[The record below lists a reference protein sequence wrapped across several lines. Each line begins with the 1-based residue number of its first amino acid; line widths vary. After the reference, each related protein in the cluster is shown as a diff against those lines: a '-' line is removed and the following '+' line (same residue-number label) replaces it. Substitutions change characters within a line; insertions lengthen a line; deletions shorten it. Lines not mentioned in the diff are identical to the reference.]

1 MNSNARAKKG
11 LFNRID
17 TIDWDQVVRSDFPKV
32 FNYFRFCGLDDDI
45 SEEMTSTTFEKAW
58 RARNKYNPEK
68 SAVTTWIITI
78 AKHTLIDYYRTKKTE
93 YPIDTLDEKQE
104 SGSQTHDLE
113 QEILQTEIFEKLRK
127 LLFQLPDRE
136 RELVALKYG
145 TGMTNRDIAEF
156 TGLTESNIG
165 TILHRV
171 VSFLRKSLE
180 VKNE

>member
-17 TIDWDQVVRSDFPKV
+17 TIDWEQVVRCDFPKV
-32 FNYFRFCGLDDDI
+32 FNYFRYCGLDDV
-45 SEEMTSTTFEKAW
+45 SAEELTAITFEKAW

-68 SAVTTWIITI
+68 SAMITWLTTI
-78 AKHTLIDYYRTKKTE
+78 AKNTLIDYYRTNKTAF
-93 YPIDTLDEKQE
+93 PIDYLEEKCE
-104 SGSQTHDLE
+104 PDSKEHTLE
-113 QEILQTEIFEKLRK
+113 QEIQQTEFLEKLRK

-145 TGMTNRDIAEF
+145 TGMTNRDIAEL

-171 VSFLRKSLE
+171 VSFLRISLE

>member
-1 MNSNARAKKG
+1 MNSNARAKKS
-11 LFNRID
+11 LINKLD
-17 TIDWDQVVRSDFPKV
+17 TIDWDQVIQTDFPKV
-32 FNYFRFCGLDDDI
+32 FNYFRYCGLDDD
-45 SEEMTSTTFEKAW
+45 SAEELSARTFEKAW
-58 RARNKYNPEK
+58 RSRNKYSHEK

-93 YPIDTLDEKQE
+93 YPIDKLDEKQE
-104 SGSQTHDLE
+104 SGLQKQDLE

-145 TGMTNRDIAEF
+145 TEMTNRDIAEI

-171 VSFLRKSLE
+171 VSYLRMSLE

>member
-11 LFNRID
+11 LFKGSD
-17 TIDWDQVVRSDFPKV
+17 TIDWDQVVRIDFPKV
-32 FNYFRFCGLDDDI
+32 FNYFRYSGLDDDI
-45 SEEMTSTTFEKAW
+45 SEELMSITFEKAW
-58 RARNKYNPEK
+58 RARNQYNSEK

-78 AKHTLIDYYRTKKTE
+78 AKNTLIDYYRTKKIE
-93 YPIDTLDEKQE
+93 YPIDVLDEKKE
-104 SGSQTHDLE
+104 SRSQKQDLE
-113 QEILQTEIFEKLRK
+113 QEMLKTEKVEKLRK

-136 RELVALKYG
+136 RDLVALKYG
-145 TGMTNRDIAEF
+145 TGMTNREIAEF

-171 VSFLRKSLE
+171 VSYLRMSLE

>member
-1 MNSNARAKKG
+1 MNSNTRIKKG
-11 LFNRID
+11 FFNRTD
-17 TIDWDQVVRSDFPKV
+17 KIDWDQVVQIDFPKV
-32 FNYFRFCGLDDDI
+32 FNYFRYCGLDDD
-45 SEEMTSTTFEKAW
+45 SAEELAAITFEKAW
-58 RARNKYNPEK
+58 RARNIYNPEK

-78 AKHTLIDYYRTKKTE
+78 AKHTLIDYYRTKKTT
-93 YPIDTLDEKQE
+93 YPIGMLDKKQE
-104 SGSQTHDLE
+104 FDLQEHNLE
-113 QEILQTEIFEKLRK
+113 QEIQQSEIFEKLRK

-171 VSFLRKSLE
+171 VTFLRKSLE
-180 VKNE
+180 DKNE

>member
-1 MNSNARAKKG
+1 MQ
-11 LFNRID
+11 ID
-17 TIDWDQVVRSDFPKV
+17 LPKV
-32 FNYFRFCGLDDDI
+32 FNYFRYCGLDDDI
-45 SEEMTSTTFEKAW
+45 SEELASTTFEKAW

-78 AKHTLIDYYRTKKTE
+78 AKHTLIDYYRTKKTV
-93 YPIDTLDEKQE
+93 YPIDMLDEKQE
-104 SGSQTHDLE
+104 SGSQEHNLE
-113 QEILQTEIFEKLRK
+113 EDIQQTEIFEKLKK

-171 VSFLRKSLE
+171 VSFLRMSLE

>member
-1 MNSNARAKKG
+1 MNLNSRTKKSF
-11 LFNRID
+11 FNNIKS
-17 TIDWDQVVRSDFPKV
+17 IDWEQVVLIEFPKM
-32 FNYFRFCGLDDDI
+32 FNYFRYCGLDDDI
-45 SEEMTSTTFEKAW
+45 AEELAATTFEKAW

-68 SAVTTWIITI
+68 SAMITWLTTI
-78 AKHTLIDYYRTKKTE
+78 AKNTLIDYFRTKKTVF
-93 YPIDTLDEKQE
+93 PIDTLDEKHQ
-104 SGSQTHDLE
+104 SGSQEHSLE
-113 QEILQTEIFEKLRK
+113 QVIQQTEFLEKLRK

-136 RELVALKYG
+136 RELIALKYG
-145 TGMTNRDIAEF
+145 TGMTNRDIAKL

>member
-11 LFNRID
+11 VFNRTD
-17 TIDWDQVVRSDFPKV
+17 TIDWDQVVQIDFPKV
-32 FNYFRFCGLDDDI
+32 FNYFRYCGLDDD
-45 SEEMTSTTFEKAW
+45 SAEELASTTYEKAW

-78 AKHTLIDYYRTKKTE
+78 AKHTLIDYYRTKKTT
-93 YPIDTLDEKQE
+93 YPIDMLEQKQE
-104 SGSQTHDLE
+104 PRSQEHNLE
-113 QEILQTEIFEKLRK
+113 QEIQETEIFEKLRK

-145 TGMTNRDIAEF
+145 TGMTNREIAEL

-171 VSFLRKSLE
+171 VSFLRKRME
-180 VKNE
+180 VKYE

>member
-11 LFNRID
+11 LFNRSD
-17 TIDWDQVVRSDFPKV
+17 TIDWDQVVQIDFPKV
-32 FNYFRFCGLDDDI
+32 FNYFRYSGLDDDI
-45 SEEMTSTTFEKAW
+45 SEELASTTVEKAL
-58 RARNKYNPEK
+58 RARNKYNYQK

-93 YPIDTLDEKQE
+93 YPIDVLDEKKE
-104 SGSQTHDLE
+104 SRSQKQDLE
-113 QEILQTEIFEKLRK
+113 QEILQSEFFEKLRK

-136 RELVALKYG
+136 RELIALKYG

-171 VSFLRKSLE
+171 VSFLRMSLE

>member
-1 MNSNARAKKG
+1 MNSNARINKG

-17 TIDWDQVVRSDFPKV
+17 TIDWDQVVQIDFPKV
-32 FNYFRFCGLDDDI
+32 FNYFRYCGLDDDI
-45 SEEMTSTTFEKAW
+45 ADELASTTFEKAW
-58 RARNKYNPEK
+58 RARKKYNPEK

-78 AKHTLIDYYRTKKTE
+78 AKHTLIDYYRTKKTT
-93 YPIDTLDEKQE
+93 YPIDMLEQKQE
-104 SGSQTHDLE
+104 FDLQKHDLE
-113 QEILQTEIFEKLRK
+113 QEIQQSEIFEKLRK

-145 TGMTNRDIAEF
+145 TGMTNREIAEL

-171 VSFLRKSLE
+171 VSFLRKRME
-180 VKNE
+180 VKYE